1 MRIEN
6 CLLDLAT
13 WRSLVTL
20 TRAVMEMKAVWSGSR
35 KNGKR
40 RIGIQTTLLRNKGEE
55 SRRGEWGQ

>member
-20 TRAVMEMKAVWSGSR
+20 ARAVIEMKAVWSGSR

-40 RIGIQTTLLRNKGEE
+40 GIGVQTTLLTSKREE
-55 SRRGEWGQ
+55 SRRVE

>member
-20 TRAVMEMKAVWSGSR
+20 ARAVIEMKAVWSGSR
-35 KNGKR
+35 KNEKR
-40 RIGIQTTLLRNKGEE
+40 GIGVQTTLLTSKGEK
-55 SRRGEWGQ
+55 SRRGE

>member
-20 TRAVMEMKAVWSGSR
+20 ARAVIEMKAVWSGSR

-40 RIGIQTTLLRNKGEE
+40 GIGVQTTLLTSKGEE
-55 SRRGEWGQ
+55 SRRVE

>member
-20 TRAVMEMKAVWSGSR
+20 ARAVIEMKAVWSGSR

-40 RIGIQTTLLRNKGEE
+40 GIGVQTTLLTSKGEK
-55 SRRGEWGQ
+55 SRRGE

>member
-20 TRAVMEMKAVWSGSR
+20 ARAVIEMKAVWSGSR

-40 RIGIQTTLLRNKGEE
+40 GIGVQTTLLTSKGEE
-55 SRRGEWGQ
+55 SRRGE